1 MANQFTKAKGRELV
15 GCLAFCLRADGP
27 RRLLEWF
34 NLPDP
39 DKEALLKM
47 LKSLFGN
54 EIEIDL
60 AGLRKMIETFMDLTD
75 PATVLDRDRVS
86 WEAVANGKSK
96 IQQLELNVTGRRI
109 WYESLREEGDTEWK
123 EDDKP
128 PPMDEQYYL
137 TKLRKVGKLTLD
149 HLKVLEDRWKKGE
162 RMLELYKSFMK
173 IANT

>member
-34 NLPDP
+34 NLSHT
-39 DKEALLKM
+39 DKEAILKM

-54 EIEIDL
+54 GIEIDL

-109 WYESLREEGDTEWK
+109 WYESLREDGDAE
-123 EDDKP
+123 
-128 PPMDEQYYL
+128 
-137 TKLRKVGKLTLD
+137 
-149 HLKVLEDRWKKGE
+149 
-162 RMLELYKSFMK
+162 
-173 IANT
+173 